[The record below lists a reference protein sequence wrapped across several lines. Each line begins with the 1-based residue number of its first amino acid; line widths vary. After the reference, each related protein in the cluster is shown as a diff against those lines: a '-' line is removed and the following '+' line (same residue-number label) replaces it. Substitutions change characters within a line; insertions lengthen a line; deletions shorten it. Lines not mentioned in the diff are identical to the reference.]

1 MSWKDGVSQCSP
13 LAEKCHV
20 WWEAWSAVGAVVGVA
35 ATIFLGLATLWL
47 ARSANKVSGMAV
59 AIADNEAKDR
69 VKKEK
74 LDGLLVLARVQ
85 TEVAKMGGIVE
96 ILRQL
101 LTIRVPR
108 YVGDIEV
115 FADWQAAIETIA
127 FPVSNTLRD
136 KFVHLEPTIA
146 GHLSRA
152 LGLCDTLNDEWKGLA
167 LRGDGTEMESVWKE
181 LPLRLETL
189 NTDLLAV
196 RSACTEAIGKLD
208 INPPALIQRF
218 AEHVQ
223 KNG

>member
-20 WWEAWSAVGAVVGVA
+20 WWEAWSAVGAVVGVL
-35 ATIFLGLATLWL
+35 ATVFLGLATLWL

-59 AIADNEAKDR
+59 DIAENEAKER

-74 LDGLLVLARVQ
+74 LDGLLVLARIQ

-96 ILRQL
+96 ILRQQ

-108 YVGDIEV
+108 YESDIEV

-136 KFVHLEPTIA
+136 KFVYLEPAVA

-152 LGLCDTLNDEWKGLA
+152 LGLCDTLNDEWKGLVP
-167 LRGDGTEMESVWKE
+167 RGDGMEMMAVWKE

-189 NTDLLAV
+189 NTDLSAV
-196 RSACTEAIGKLD
+196 RSACMAAIGTLD
-208 INPPALIQRF
+208 INPPALVKRF

-223 KNG
+223 QNG